1 MVGVGSIGLTILVT
15 YGLCSGFGLFFGPM
29 HNVIPFLFL
38 GIGKLFFW
46 LQNIFRHPQMMSS
59 NQRNFVT
66 LKTRQVYNLFQ
77 HLWNKFISFFSKRF

>member
-38 GIGKLFFW
+38 GIGRD
-46 LQNIFRHPQMMSS
+46 QS
-59 NQRNFVT
+59 NLGPVVDVIN
-66 LKTRQVYNLFQ
+66 
-77 HLWNKFISFFSKRF
+77 RFLEEF

>member
-38 GIGKLFFW
+38 GIGNFLF
-46 LQNIFRHPQMMSS
+46 P
-59 NQRNFVT
+59 
-66 LKTRQVYNLFQ
+66 LKCLNSIPL
-77 HLWNKFISFFSKRF
+77 NKAALLLLYFFL